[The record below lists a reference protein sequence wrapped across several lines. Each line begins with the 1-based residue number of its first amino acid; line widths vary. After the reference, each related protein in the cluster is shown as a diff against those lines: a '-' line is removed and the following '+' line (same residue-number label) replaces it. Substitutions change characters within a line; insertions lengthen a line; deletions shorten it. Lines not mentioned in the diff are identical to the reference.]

1 VGLGVGF
8 NNQTGGYKTMEKR
21 DKKRLDEIVGKLAGL
36 NSTSDLSARE
46 QSDYERLTA
55 QWEQEQ
61 PKAREKYGF

>member
-1 VGLGVGF
+1 
-8 NNQTGGYKTMEKR
+8 MEKS

-36 NSTSDLSARE
+36 NSTIDLSAQE

-61 PKAREKYGF
+61 PKARENYGF